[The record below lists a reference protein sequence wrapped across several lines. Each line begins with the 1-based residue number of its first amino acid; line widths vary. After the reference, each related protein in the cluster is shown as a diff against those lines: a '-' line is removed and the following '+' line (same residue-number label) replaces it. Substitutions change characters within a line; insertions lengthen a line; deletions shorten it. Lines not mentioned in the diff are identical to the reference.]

1 MVYYSHA
8 RANRA
13 CIVHLAPYHIGCPEP
28 KGEKMRRNL
37 CDYEAAANKPAGA
50 RTPEE
55 VRMVQEAYKYNMQ
68 SVKNL
73 DIKVNGRPSFRF

>member
-28 KGEKMRRNL
+28 KGEKMGHNL
-37 CDYEAAANKPAGA
+37 EEYKAAASKRAEDRTPHEKYLMERARAVGMKPA
-50 RTPEE
+50 TNIDHE
-55 VRMVQEAYKYNMQ
+55 
-68 SVKNL
+68 
-73 DIKVNGRPSFRF
+73 VNGKWGLF

>member
-13 CIVHLAPYHIGCPEP
+13 CIVHSVPEP
-28 KGEKMRRNL
+28 KGKKMGRNL
-37 CDYEAAANKPAGA
+37 ADFEAAANKPKGA

>member
-1 MVYYSHA
+1 M
-8 RANRA
+8 
-13 CIVHLAPYHIGCPEP
+13 G
-28 KGEKMRRNL
+28 RNL
-37 CDYEAAANKPAGA
+37 ADFEAAANKPKGA